1 MASNPAGSL
10 SVWVLIGSRM
20 SRLEELYALLGTRD
34 NGYPFK
40 AMFALEALMPEM
52 SAVRKKCMH

>member
-1 MASNPAGSL
+1 
-10 SVWVLIGSRM
+10 M

-40 AMFALEALMPEM
+40 AMFAFGSPDA
-52 SAVRKKCMH
+52 